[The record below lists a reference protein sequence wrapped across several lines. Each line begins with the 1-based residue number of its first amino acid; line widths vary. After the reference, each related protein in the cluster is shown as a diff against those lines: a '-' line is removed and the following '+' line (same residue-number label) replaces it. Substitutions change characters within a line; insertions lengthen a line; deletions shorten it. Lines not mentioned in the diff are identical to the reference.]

1 MATLTAKITLTS
13 ANATSDALN
22 VVVEKNLTTANPTTN
37 VSRVSV
43 ATTGEF
49 NILTTAGNTGTTY
62 VYLKNIDTTNIIVI
76 KDDAANGFLDL
87 GPEEW
92 AFIPVKGAKGLEA
105 TAITAACVLEY
116 GYWTKG

>member
-49 NILTTAGNTGTTY
+49 NILTAADNTGITY
-62 VYLKNIDTTNIIVI
+62 VYLKNIDNTNIIVI
-76 KDDAANGFLDL
+76 KDDAGNAIMDL
-87 GPEEW
+87 NAEEW
-92 AFIPVKGAKGLEA
+92 AFFPVKGAVGLEA
-105 TAITAACVLEY
+105 TAAGGACVLEY